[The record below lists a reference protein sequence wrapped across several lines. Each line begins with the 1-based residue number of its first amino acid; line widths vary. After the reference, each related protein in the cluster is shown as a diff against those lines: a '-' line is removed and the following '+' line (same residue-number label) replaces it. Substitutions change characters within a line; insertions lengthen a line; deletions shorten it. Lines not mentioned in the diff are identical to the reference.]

1 MIGIFTA
8 AVCLLCLAISVLLTR
23 SVRAFAVRNGW
34 VIPATS
40 RRHIHDQPI
49 PRLGGVAIYFAFV
62 IGLATVL
69 LAASLLYPSTVSGW
83 NAYGLLWPATLMF
96 FLGLWDDIRPVDAKT
111 KFTVQAI

>member
-40 RRHIHDQPI
+40 KRHIHDQPI

-62 IGLATVL
+62 VGLTTIL
-69 LAASLLYPSTVSGW
+69 LAASLFRPNAISGW
-83 NAYGLLWPATLMF
+83 HAYGLLWPATLVF
-96 FLGLWDDIRPVDAKT
+96 FLGLWDDVSPLNAK
-111 KFTVQAI
+111 